1 MPIHAEYPGH
11 AEYPRRTATKRL
23 GKRLGQHL
31 GQTENFT
38 DMTSPVAEIP
48 AVSVIVVNWNTRD
61 LLRNSVLS
69 VQAQT
74 RARYEIIVIDNASS
88 DGSAAMIAAEFPKV
102 VLIANPDNRGFAGAN
117 NQGLVVAKG
126 QHLLLLNPDTVVL
139 DHAIDTMLDWLAAH
153 PGVGCVGCQ
162 VLERP
167 GVVQRTCFADPG
179 PLNLTIVETGLMRLA
194 PWLPVFGRPW
204 YRDWD
209 RRSEREVDVVSG
221 MFMLVPRAV
230 LGKVGLLDEAFFV
243 YGEEADWCRRIR
255 KAGWSCVFAPVAQI
269 VHLDGGSKSTEQ
281 IKSRMYVQMQKSHLI
296 YARKHHG
303 LAGFLALKA
312 VFTLS
317 ALLRLSVFGALR
329 LWRPSGRTEARI
341 RLSWAALSY
350 HLAGQE
356 PKA

>member
-1 MPIHAEYPGH
+1 M
-11 AEYPRRTATKRL
+11 ATNPM
-23 GKRLGQHL
+23 GK
-31 GQTENFT
+31 TENFT
-38 DMTSPVAEIP
+38 GMNSPVAEIP
-48 AVSVIVVNWNTRD
+48 AVSVIIVNWNTRD

-69 VQAQT
+69 VRAQT
-74 RARYEIIVIDNASS
+74 RTRHEIIVIDNASS
-88 DGSAAMIAAEFPKV
+88 DGSAAMIAAEFPDV
-102 VLIANPDNRGFAGAN
+102 VLIANPGNRGFAGAN
-117 NQGLVVAKG
+117 NQGLRVARG
-126 QHLLLLNPDTVVL
+126 QHVLLLNPDTVVL
-139 DHAIDTMLDWLAAH
+139 DHAIDKMLDWLAAH

-162 VLERP
+162 VLEGP

-179 PLNLTIVETGLMRLA
+179 PLNLTIVEAGLMRLA

-312 VFTLS
+312 VLTGS
-317 ALLRLSVFGALR
+317 AALRVLVFAGLGLVTPDETTRARVRLSRASLAFLLA
-329 LWRPSGRTEARI
+329 GRE
-341 RLSWAALSY
+341 ALS
-350 HLAGQE
+350 
-356 PKA
+356 

>member
-1 MPIHAEYPGH
+1 MKLSVIIINYNVKHFLEQCLYSVQKAIAGIDAE
-11 AEYPRRTATKRL
+11 
-23 GKRLGQHL
+23 
-31 GQTENFT
+31 
-38 DMTSPVAEIP
+38 
-48 AVSVIVVNWNTRD
+48 VIVVDN
-61 LLRNSVLS
+61 NSADDS
-69 VQAQT
+69 VGYLQPAFPRVCFISNKENIGFG
-74 RARYEIIVIDNASS
+74 RAC
-88 DGSAAMIAAEFPKV
+88 
-102 VLIANPDNRGFAGAN
+102 
-117 NQGLVVAKG
+117 NQGFDVAKG
-126 QHLLLLNPDTVVL
+126 NFILYLNPDTIIL
-139 DHAIDTMLDWLAAH
+139 DGAIDKMLGWLDRH

-162 VLERP
+162 VLEGP

-179 PLNLTIVETGLMRLA
+179 PLNLTIVEAGLMRLA

-312 VFTLS
+312 VLTGS
-317 ALLRLSVFGALR
+317 AALRVLVFASLGLVTPDETTRARVRLSRASLAFLLA
-329 LWRPSGRTEARI
+329 GRE
-341 RLSWAALSY
+341 ALS
-350 HLAGQE
+350 
-356 PKA
+356 